1 MLRDNHTDPNVPQQ
15 WEPPTVAYALTTAT
29 AASSSMLGDS
39 NRHVNDLMGASGG
52 SADRVIAMDIY
63 QELASS
69 IPNGQNAPPQAAEQE
84 EDKNAARE
92 WTPPPASNPSSSNAS
107 ASNPFGSE
115 RHQLHEPPAEP
126 AGAELKPQQA
136 IPPELALKAAVA
148 ASQSA
153 LDAMTRARD
162 ALSADIIDQQQR
174 HQQLQLLLAAASR

>member
-1 MLRDNHTDPNVPQQ
+1 MRRDLRVNVAAHARTSILAETRHSDACRGAGHTDCRGF
-15 WEPPTVAYALTTAT
+15 YA
-29 AASSSMLGDS
+29 
-39 NRHVNDLMGASGG
+39 
-52 SADRVIAMDIY
+52 
-63 QELASS
+63 
-69 IPNGQNAPPQAAEQE
+69 
-84 EDKNAARE
+84 
-92 WTPPPASNPSSSNAS
+92 
-107 ASNPFGSE
+107 
-115 RHQLHEPPAEP
+115 